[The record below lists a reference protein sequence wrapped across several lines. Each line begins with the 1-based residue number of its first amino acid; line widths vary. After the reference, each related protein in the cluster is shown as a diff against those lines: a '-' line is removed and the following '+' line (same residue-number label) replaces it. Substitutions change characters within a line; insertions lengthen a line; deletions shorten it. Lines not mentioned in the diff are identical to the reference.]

1 MLGIICCTPTDSAT
15 AAETVTAEPTS
26 LSERT
31 EKETTLG
38 SESASAKPA
47 VTFTFQLPDGS
58 VKDCVFRARPIGVDF
73 LRGVVPL
80 KVTRIKDNTQAEVL
94 GIQKDW
100 LLMKMDGVDLPRS
113 FEANV
118 KVITEAVSIL
128 PKGQ

>member
-1 MLGIICCTPTDSAT
+1 MLGMFCCTPTDSET
-15 AAETVTAEPTS
+15 VAEAVTAEPTS

-58 VKDCVFRARPIGVDF
+58 VKDCVFRARPLGVDF
-73 LRGVVPL
+73 LRQVPL
-80 KVTRIKDNTQAEVL
+80 KVKSIKENTQAKTL

-128 PKGQ
+128 PKSQ